1 MQTKIATALI
11 TIPSLLLA
19 GMSIIQVVY
28 AWNLLVG
35 VRGAQSGHDK
45 NIVVSLNGQNGYK
58 DSYKIFTKILCN
70 LTYAQFHYY
79 YANLEVPCNN
89 LIWW

>member
-35 VRGAQSGHDK
+35 VRGAR
-45 NIVVSLNGQNGYK
+45 
-58 DSYKIFTKILCN
+58 
-70 LTYAQFHYY
+70 
-79 YANLEVPCNN
+79 
-89 LIWW
+89 